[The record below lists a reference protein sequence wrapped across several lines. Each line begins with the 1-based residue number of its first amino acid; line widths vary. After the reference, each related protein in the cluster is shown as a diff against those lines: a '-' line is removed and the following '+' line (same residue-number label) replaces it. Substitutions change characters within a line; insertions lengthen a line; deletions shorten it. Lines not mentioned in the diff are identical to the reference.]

1 LKESKLLGHPA
12 QPASPLPIHR
22 RVMLIPATRS
32 LMLTV
37 LLLSS
42 VATIAQTV
50 ASAGNPYTAVKKT
63 TIIQKLGD
71 GTTITRENS
80 TTEARDSQ
88 GRTMAQ
94 NPMGEMQGQN
104 ITITHVMDPFARTN
118 TTWLSRGKQA
128 TRMHLPDLRGAA
140 QQSGPTAMG
149 LGSGSIGAVSNV
161 TSLSPAIRIGGTGT
175 APETTGIVT
184 MSAGAVRDPNLRPE
198 RKTEKLGGKTIAGV
212 YAEGTRL
219 TVIYPVGSFGN
230 DKPIITFHETWM
242 SSDLKLILLSVDD
255 DPRTGTRI
263 TEVTT
268 LDRGE
273 PNPALFQVPEGYTIK
288 DQYPGTN

>member
-1 LKESKLLGHPA
+1 
-12 QPASPLPIHR
+12 
-22 RVMLIPATRS
+22 MLISATRS
-32 LMLTV
+32 LTLTV
-37 LLLSS
+37 LLVSS
-42 VATIAQTV
+42 AMAIAQTV
-50 ASAGNPYTAVKKT
+50 PSSGNPYTAVKKT

-80 TTEARDSQ
+80 NTEARDSQ
-88 GRTMAQ
+88 GRTMVQ
-94 NPMGEMQGQN
+94 NSMGETQGRN
-104 ITITHVMDPFARTN
+104 ITITHVMDPVARTS
-118 TTWLSRGKQA
+118 TTWLSQGKQA

-140 QQSGPTAMG
+140 QQSGPIAMG

-161 TSLSPAIRIGGTGT
+161 PSSSPTIRTGGTAT
-175 APETTGIVT
+175 APETTGMVM

-219 TVIYPVGSFGN
+219 TVTYPVGSFGN

-242 SSDLKLILLSVDD
+242 SSDLKLVLLNVDD
-255 DPRTGTRI
+255 DPRSGTRI
-263 TEVTT
+263 TEVTN

-273 PNPALFQVPEGYTIK
+273 PSPALFQVPEGYTIK